1 MSDELRNAFEALMTA
16 FDQELKEKDAKIDDL
31 RCFANHLESENNK
44 LKLNLK
50 NTAGILASAAHALQE
65 GLNDY

>member
-31 RCFANHLESENNK
+31 RCFANYLESENNK
-44 LKLNLK
+44 LKTNLK

>member
-31 RCFANHLESENNK
+31 RCFANYLESENNK
-44 LKLNLK
+44 LKTNLK
-50 NTAGILASAAHALQE
+50 NTAGVLTAAARALQE